1 MVASDFKK
9 LFSRDVDRL
18 MTELEAYTTEEDLW
32 ITVDGI
38 NNSAGNLLMHLCG
51 NLQHF
56 IGAMLGNTGY
66 ERQRDFEF
74 NGKMSLNELKEEI
87 SKTKSALNDYF
98 DRGTSIDFEEEYPI
112 QPFGHPMSVNYFL
125 IHLNGHLNY
134 HLGQINYHRRILS
147 KTS

>member
-9 LFSRDVDRL
+9 LFSRDIDRL
-18 MTELEAYTTEEDLW
+18 MTELEAYPAEEDLW
-32 ITVDGI
+32 IKVDGI
-38 NNSAGNLLMHLCG
+38 NNNAGNLFMHLCG

-56 IGAMLGNTGY
+56 VGALLANTGY

-74 NGKMSLNELKEEI
+74 NGKLSLSELKDEL
-87 SKTKSALNDYF
+87 SKTKTVLNDYF
-98 DRGTSIDFEEEYPI
+98 DQGDSIDFDEEYPI
-112 QPFGHPMSVNYFL
+112 QPFGYPMTINYFL